1 MKKVVS
7 LDTAMDKIQDGMV
20 LMIGGFLGCGTPEI
34 FIDELVKRNVQNL
47 TIIANDTSFIDKGL
61 GKLIANKQVKKVV
74 TSHIGTNQE
83 TGKQMLAE
91 DLEVDLVPQ
100 GTLIE
105 RIRCA
110 GTGLGGVLTP
120 TGIGTLV
127 EEGKEKIIVD
137 GNTFL
142 LEKPLKA
149 DVALILGNKV
159 DSKGNI
165 VYSKSARNFNPLMA
179 MAADT
184 VIAYAE
190 NLVEV
195 GDIDPDSVVT
205 PSILVDYIV
214 KEK

>member
-91 DLEVDLVPQ
+91 ELEVDLVPQ